1 VPHVRPISQLRVL
14 IEEGHIAGEGTSAAA
29 VNAAHG
35 SIMVREP
42 RRRNTLMGST
52 YTWGEVR
59 QHTSPGDLWLV
70 IDKKVYDVS
79 RWMDEHPGGPEVM
92 LQEAGKDATNAFAEI
107 GHSLYAEGLLKDYY
121 IGDLAGS

>member
-1 VPHVRPISQLRVL
+1 LGSGDSCDTQ
-14 IEEGHIAGEGTSAAA
+14 
-29 VNAAHG
+29 G
-35 SIMVREP
+35 SITALESKGKKEDTRMD
-42 RRRNTLMGST
+42 ST
-52 YTWGEVR
+52 YSWDEVR

-79 RWMDEHPGGPEVM
+79 QWMDEHPGGSEIL

-121 IGDLAGS
+121 IGDLAG

>member
-1 VPHVRPISQLRVL
+1 MGLEL
-14 IEEGHIAGEGTSAAA
+14 E
-29 VNAAHG
+29 
-35 SIMVREP
+35 
-42 RRRNTLMGST
+42 RRNRLMGST
-52 YTWGEVR
+52 YTRDDVR

-70 IDKKVYDVS
+70 IDRKVYDVS
-79 RWMDEHPGGPEVM
+79 RWMDEYPGGPEIL

>member
-1 VPHVRPISQLRVL
+1 MLWPRVL
-14 IEEGHIAGEGTSAAA
+14 VEVGKVCSADTSAVP
-29 VNAAHG
+29 VNAVYG
-35 SIMVREP
+35 NNGGLQR
-42 RRRNTLMGST
+42 RRRNPRMGHT
-52 YTWGEVR
+52 YTWDEVR

-107 GHSLYAEGLLKDYY
+107 VHSLYAEGLMKDYY
-121 IGDLAGS
+121 IGDLAAS

>member
-1 VPHVRPISQLRVL
+1 VLVEDCHVCYK
-14 IEEGHIAGEGTSAAA
+14 GASAAA
-29 VNAAHG
+29 LSAACR
-35 SIMVREP
+35 SIVVLASE
-42 RRRNTLMGST
+42 RRTTLMGRT
-52 YTWGEVR
+52 YTWDEVR

-79 RWMDEHPGGPEVM
+79 RWMDEHPGGPEIL

-121 IGDLAGS
+121 IGDLAA